1 MKGKRKIMKVSHT
14 IGVLIAAVSILLAV
28 SAGVAYL
35 LYRFSKEKAYNEK
48 WEDYIDCGMA

>member
-1 MKGKRKIMKVSHT
+1 MKGTRKIMKITRT
-14 IGVLIAAVSILLAV
+14 IGVIIAAVAILLTV
-28 SAGVAYL
+28 TAGVTYL